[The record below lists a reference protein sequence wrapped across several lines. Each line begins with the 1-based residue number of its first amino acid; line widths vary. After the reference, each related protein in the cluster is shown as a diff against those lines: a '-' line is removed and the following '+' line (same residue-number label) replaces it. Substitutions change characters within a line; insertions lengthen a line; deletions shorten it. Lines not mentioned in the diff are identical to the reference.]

1 LIIATSAPP
10 ATVTI
15 ALELTAGQ
23 VGGVQAVIAAH
34 VLDPLYFES
43 DRERQAREDRLT
55 SGDRAIWLASQ
66 LTYKTPAGVRQ
77 IVEERV

>member
-15 ALELTAGQ
+15 TLELTAGQ
-23 VGGVQAVIAAH
+23 VGGVQAVIAVH

-55 SGDRAIWLASQ
+55 SDRAIWLASQ

>member
-43 DRERQAREDRLT
+43 DRERQARKDRLA
-55 SGDRAIWLASQ
+55 GDRAIWLASQ
-66 LTYKTPAGVRQ
+66 LTYKTPAEVRQ
-77 IVEERV
+77 IVEGRV